1 MRASLGVAVALLAT
15 LHLAATPVSAQSLGD
30 RLKQKAKD
38 AAEKLD
44 KKGEDKVDEQL
55 DKGVDKLGECLFSD
69 LTCIKKARAEG
80 KTVELKDESG
90 NSVDAKGKPVEKA
103 GVPAS
108 AAPASEAPVQP
119 PAAAFANF
127 DFVPGNKVLFADDLS
142 RDRVGNFPQRLELVA
157 GNLEI
162 VEWQGARWVRAVAEG
177 SRFDIPLPQALPQRF
192 TLEFDIAMKEDR
204 GIYQSVHAASA
215 KEAGDAFTSLDG
227 GQVADDLPTT
237 ALFISQNEAGIGG
250 GGSPTAKKR
259 YEGANGANDRDADGR
274 IFRVRLQADGR
285 YVKMYVNQD
294 RVANVPNANFG
305 RTNKLRFSL
314 NASTELPV
322 YVGNF
327 TVAAGGSQLYDALL
341 ANGRV
346 ATQGIFFDTG
356 RDVIKPESGATL
368 RLIGDMLK
376 EHAELKL
383 MIEGHTDNVGSAA
396 SNKSLSDRRAAAVR
410 AYLTANFGIDAGR
423 LTSSGLGDT
432 KPAAPNT
439 TPEGR
444 QQNRRVELVKV

>member
-1 MRASLGVAVALLAT
+1 M
-15 LHLAATPVSAQSLGD
+15 
-30 RLKQKAKD
+30 
-38 AAEKLD
+38 
-44 KKGEDKVDEQL
+44 
-55 DKGVDKLGECLFSD
+55 DKLSECLFSD

-90 NSVDAKGKPVEKA
+90 NAVDAKGKPVTKA
-103 GVPAS
+103 DVAPS
-108 AAPASEAPVQP
+108 TAPAADAPAQL

-177 SRFDIPLPQALPQRF
+177 SRFDIPLPQVLPQRF
-192 TLEFDIAMKEDR
+192 TLEFDIVVQEDR
-204 GIYQSVHAASA
+204 GIYQSVHAASP
-215 KEAGDAFTSLDG
+215 KETGDPYSSLDG
-227 GQVADDLPTT
+227 GQVDESLPTT
-237 ALFISQNEAGIGG
+237 ALFISQWEAGIGG
-250 GGSPTAKKR
+250 GGGPIAKKK
-259 YEGANGANDRDADGR
+259 YAGASGDDVHDAQDKV
-274 IFRVRLQADGR
+274 FRVRLQADGR

-294 RVANVPNANFG
+294 RVANVPNASFG

-314 NASTELPV
+314 NGKTEQPV

-368 RLIGDMLK
+368 KLIGDMLK
-376 EHAELKL
+376 EHADLKL

-396 SNKSLSDRRAAAVR
+396 ANKSLSDRRAAAVK
-410 AYLTANFGIDAGR
+410 AYLTANFGIDASR
-423 LTSSGLGDT
+423 LNSSGLGDT

-439 TPEGR
+439 TLEGR